1 MSVVKGWCPSAHRP
15 MLSGDG
21 LVVRVRPF
29 RGELDRAQMLGLC
42 DLAERFG
49 NGLIELTSRANLQ
62 LRGIA
67 QKDHVALLAALEGLG
82 LLDLDPSLEARRN
95 MLVAPDRSA
104 GDLTDR
110 LCARLI
116 EALPRLPELPEKM
129 GYVIDTGARAWLGAA
144 IGDFRLELAG
154 DGTLLLRADG
164 VALGRPVAEAEV
176 VPAIIELADWF
187 VGTGGRDSGRMARHV
202 AKAVLPEMWQRAAPR
217 AQGWPEPGID
227 PELGAVLGV
236 PFGALEPEALRGLF
250 AQSGATALRPLP
262 GRMLR
267 ILCPQP
273 EAALHPGFVRSP
285 DASEMRASACPGAPF
300 CPAASVETRSLA
312 RRLARRTGAAGDDNT
327 GGSLHVSGC
336 AKGCAHPR
344 RADLTL
350 VGRDGRFDLV
360 RGGAPWDPPSLTG
373 LDPSQIPDAIR
384 SA

>member
-1 MSVVKGWCPSAHRP
+1 

-29 RGELDRAQMLGLC
+29 RGELNRAQVLGLC

-67 QKDHVALLAALEGLG
+67 HEDHPALLAALQGLG

-95 MLVAPDRSA
+95 MLVAPDRSP

-110 LCARLI
+110 LCTRLI
-116 EALPRLPELPEKM
+116 EALPQLPDLPAKM
-129 GYVIDTGARAWLGAA
+129 GYVIDTGARAWLGEA
-144 IGDFRLELAG
+144 IGDFRLELAENG
-154 DGTLLLRADG
+154 ALLLRADG
-164 VALGRPVAEAEV
+164 VALGRPVSEAEA
-176 VPAIIELADWF
+176 VPAIIELAEWF
-187 VGTGGRDSGRMARHV
+187 VATGGRDNGRVARHV
-202 AKAVLPEMWQRAAPR
+202 AKAALPEMWQRAAPR
-217 AQGWPEPGID
+217 ALGWPEPGID

-236 PFGALEPEALRGLF
+236 PFGALEPDALRGLI
-250 AQSGATALRPLP
+250 AQCGATALRPLP

-267 ILCPQP
+267 LLCPQP
-273 EAALHPGFVRSP
+273 EAALHPGFVAAP
-285 DASEMRASACPGAPF
+285 GAPEMRASACPGAPY

-312 RRLARRTGAAGDDNT
+312 RRLARRASADTDTNT
-327 GGSLHVSGC
+327 GVSLHVSGC

-373 LDPSQIPDAIR
+373 LDPSQISDAIR

>member
-1 MSVVKGWCPSAHRP
+1 

-29 RGELDRAQMLGLC
+29 RGELNRAQVLGLC

-67 QKDHVALLAALEGLG
+67 QEDHLALLAALEGLG
-82 LLDLDPSLEARRN
+82 LLDLDPSFEARRN
-95 MLVAPDRSA
+95 MLVAPDRSP

-110 LCARLI
+110 LCTGLL
-116 EALPRLPELPEKM
+116 EALPRLPNLPEKM
-129 GYVIDTGARAWLGAA
+129 GYVIDTGARAWLGEA
-144 IGDFRLELAG
+144 IGDFRLELAENG
-154 DGTLLLRADG
+154 ALLLRADG
-164 VALGRPVAEAEV
+164 VALGRPVSEAGAI
-176 VPAIIELADWF
+176 PAIIELADWF
-187 VGTGGRDSGRMARHV
+187 VGTGGRDNGRMARHV
-202 AKAVLPEMWQRAAPR
+202 AKAMLPEMWQRAAPR

-236 PFGALEPEALRGLF
+236 PFGALEPEALRGLV
-250 AQSGATALRPLP
+250 AQSGASALRPLP

-273 EAALHPGFVRSP
+273 EAALHPGFVSAP
-285 DASEMRASACPGAPF
+285 GAPEMRASACPGAPF

-312 RRLARRTGAAGDDNT
+312 RTLARRASADTDA

-373 LDPSQIPDAIR
+373 LDPSHIPDAIR